1 MSSDCLCHIEP
12 GDLSPLPAPYEDF
25 NQTTI
30 PPLNPEKVKHIET
43 SLDDTVAIGIPK
55 PANKEEGEELVRRFL
70 SGLKKLFEKENN
82 WTFLHQ
88 LTLSMEHCAKCQTCS
103 DACPVY
109 EMSGGKD
116 IYRPMFRAGSTTN
129 TSSRAGRPRPS

>member
-1 MSSDCLCHIEP
+1 
-12 GDLSPLPAPYEDF
+12 LPAPYEDF